1 MFGLSQRS
9 VALMPVKRAGILQKQ
24 GSGCKKSGLK
34 SEFRSWLV
42 ATGVGTGSLV
52 APQSA
57 VSVCVT
63 ASVLLQL
70 RMRVARHG

>member
-1 MFGLSQRS
+1 MQEIRS
-9 VALMPVKRAGILQKQ
+9 KN
-24 GSGCKKSGLK
+24 
-34 SEFRSWLV
+34 EFRSWLV
-42 ATGVGTGSLV
+42 ATGIGIGSLV